1 MKGFLGASVVAGL
14 VLILAQSIAQA
25 GNGTPMADPTCEP
38 SCGQAT
44 CCSKCPC
51 ECTEMRVCKEIVYD
65 YEEITLY
72 KTVYEEV
79 KDKHEVDAVK
89 YVEET
94 RYRCV
99 PATAW
104 QPEQPC
110 ACAQPDCCGQPCQP
124 VEKPTCY
131 LRRVPYTAYRA
142 VPYKKTVETPRVVVK
157 QVPYKV
163 TRCIPRVVCRE
174 VPVKVPCPC
183 TCCKKPCC
191 KRPCCEEACGEEAC
205 GETTACAP

>member
-1 MKGFLGASVVAGL
+1 MKGIFGASAVAGL
-14 VLILAQSIAQA
+14 VLILAHGTAQA
-25 GNGTPMADPTCEP
+25 GEGAPTADPTCES
-38 SCGQAT
+38 SCGESGS
-44 CCSKCPC
+44 CSKCPC

-65 YEEITLY
+65 YEDITLY

-79 KDKHEVDAVK
+79 MDKHVVNAVK

-104 QPEQPC
+104 QPEQPS
-110 ACAQPDCCGQPCQP
+110 ACAQPDCCGQTCGQP
-124 VEKPTCY
+124 KETPTCY

-142 VPYKKTVETPRVVVK
+142 VPYQKTVETPRVVAK
-157 QVPYKV
+157 QVPYTV
-163 TRCIPRVVCRE
+163 TRCIPREVCRE

-183 TCCKKPCC
+183 SS
-191 KRPCCEEACGEEAC
+191 CEKAC
-205 GETTACAP
+205 GETTVCAP